1 MWPFSRLSLFWR
13 IFLWFWL
20 AMALMVVAT
29 FFSWM
34 LSRDGI
40 NFHKADRN
48 IVAVVD
54 KLAYVLESDM
64 PKHRKKKVVK
74 KLLNSFA
81 PPMFRDRHPSDN
93 PFKPYYLIDEQLKDR
108 NNELAPEAAIALM
121 KHKHHKKKGKSPVKI
136 AIQGDLIFIGP
147 KPVSIDGKTYQL
159 FIAQHIGRFKGR
171 MLLHILHSVSW
182 WQFVVYFLLSGV
194 LCFGLAWSL
203 TRPIKVLQ
211 SASRKIANGEPTS
224 AKQKMGQRRDE
235 FYHLADDFDKMSSK
249 ILNTI
254 NSQKQLLSDVSHEL
268 RSPLTRIQITLGLLD
283 KELGNGEGKHIE
295 RIEKECERMD
305 EMIGQLLNIAA
316 LERGQVY
323 EEEQTI
329 QLNQLVNDILKDASF
344 EATEKNIGFNVSNAL
359 EAKNVDMGNR
369 EGLLLTGYYHLLYS
383 AIENIVR
390 NAIRYSPEKGTIDI
404 SLTQQ
409 ANEAIII
416 IADQGEGVDEAD
428 LDNIFKPFF
437 RTDKARAR
445 EQGGAGLG
453 LAISCRA
460 IKAHDGRIVAEI
472 NQPNGL
478 RVKIILPLMK
488 KE

>member
-48 IVAVVD
+48 IVAVMD

-64 PKHRKKKVVK
+64 PKPRKKRVVK

-108 NNELAPEAAIALM
+108 NNELAPEAAIALI
-121 KHKHHKKKGKSPVKI
+121 KHKHHKKKGYSPVKI

-147 KPVSIDGKTYQL
+147 KPVLIDGKTYQL

-182 WQFVVYFLLSGV
+182 WQFVVYFLLSGI

-295 RIEKECERMD
+295 RIERECQRMD

-323 EEEQTI
+323 EEEQAI
-329 QLNQLVNDILKDASF
+329 QLNQLIDDILKDASF
-344 EATEKNIGFNVSNAL
+344 EATEKQIAFEINKAVDGESL
-359 EAKNVDMGNR
+359 EDETNSMA
-369 EGLLLTGYYHLLYS
+369 LTGYYHLLYS

-390 NAIRYSPEKGTIDI
+390 NAIRYSPAKGTINI

-409 ANEAIII
+409 GNEAVIA
-416 IADQGEGVDEAD
+416 IADQGEGVDQMD

-437 RTDKARAR
+437 RTDQARAR

-460 IKAHDGRIVAEI
+460 IKAHGGRISAEI
-472 NQPNGL
+472 NHPHGL
-478 RVKIILPLMK
+478 LVVIQLPLLK
-488 KE
+488 QG